1 MASTTTFKL
10 RHKIL
15 KSQKSLLAGGNHQGL
30 NGQGPLK
37 GKFFFQ
43 PSLTHF
49 FVLLFLFSFRLK
61 WAVLAKPEFYFMY
74 VFVLVWTLFFCS
86 LCANCLALVFL
97 IGFNGNF
104 LGHCICTFHLGFRSK
119 IFFME
124 NRGKNNEHWR
134 LLSWDFYL
142 RQQKFVNTCTT
153 SAIWSRSNHHLLSL
167 YVKNNSLI
175 KDYDLNDVGF
185 V

>member
-1 MASTTTFKL
+1 MKRLHWFSRIILAETFIFYEICN
-10 RHKIL
+10 HFT
-15 KSQKSLLAGGNHQGL
+15 SLMDPIFCDLPYL
-30 NGQGPLK
+30 NFLSCCCVSK
-37 GKFFFQ
+37 AWVFFIW
-43 PSLTHF
+43 
-49 FVLLFLFSFRLK
+49 LLFWSEHCCFWLF
-61 WAVLAKPEFYFMY
+61 
-74 VFVLVWTLFFCS
+74 
-86 LCANCLALVFL
+86 CANCLALVFL

-104 LGHCICTFHLGFRSK
+104 LGHYICTFHLGFRSK